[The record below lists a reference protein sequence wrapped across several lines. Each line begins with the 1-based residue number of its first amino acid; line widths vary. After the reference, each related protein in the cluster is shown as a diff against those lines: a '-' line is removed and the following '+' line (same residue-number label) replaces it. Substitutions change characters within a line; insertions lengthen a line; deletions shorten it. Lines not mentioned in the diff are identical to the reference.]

1 MNEFFIPNILLEPN
15 VIHLELNANSIV
27 VRIEMFSGVL
37 TERTFTGDNCYLQ
50 LLAFLKQIEGRDN
63 LQAKLVVN

>member
-37 TERTFTGDNCYLQ
+37 TERTFTGDDCYLQ
-50 LLAFLKQIEGRDN
+50 LLTFLKQIEANDN
-63 LQAKLVVN
+63 LQAKLVVK

>member
-1 MNEFFIPNILLEPN
+1 LLEPN

>member
-63 LQAKLVVN
+63 LKAKLVVK

>member
-1 MNEFFIPNILLEPN
+1 MNEFFIPIILLEPN

-27 VRIEMFSGVL
+27 VRIEVFSGVL
-37 TERTFTGDNCYLQ
+37 TERTFTGDTCYLQ
-50 LLAFLKQIEGRDN
+50 LLTFLKQIEARDN

>member
-37 TERTFTGDNCYLQ
+37 TERTFTGDDCYLQ
-50 LLAFLKQIEGRDN
+50 LLTFLKQIEANDN
-63 LQAKLVVN
+63 LQAKLIVK

>member
-1 MNEFFIPNILLEPN
+1 MNEFLIPNISLEPN
-15 VIHLELNANSIV
+15 IIHLELNANSIV

>member
-15 VIHLELNANSIV
+15 AIHLELNANSIV

-37 TERTFTGDNCYLQ
+37 TERTFTGDDCYLQ
-50 LLAFLKQIEGRDN
+50 LLTFLKQIEANDN
-63 LQAKLVVN
+63 LQAKLIVK